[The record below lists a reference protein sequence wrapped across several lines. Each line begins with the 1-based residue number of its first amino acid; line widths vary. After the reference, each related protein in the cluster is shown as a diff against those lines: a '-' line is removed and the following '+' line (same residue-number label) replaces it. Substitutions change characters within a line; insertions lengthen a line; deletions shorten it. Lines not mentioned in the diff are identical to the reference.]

1 LSMAEEVCVVR
12 SAGCRRTLAAAVLAL
27 GVVGGVAGCNSS
39 GGASHP
45 PGVDKAKLVV
55 KLENDPEF
63 ANPGKALAECYA
75 DIFTRF
81 APVAAINR
89 YVAGNAA
96 GVPIPAKDKAKAVSA
111 IAKCRHNG

>member
-1 LSMAEEVCVVR
+1 LSTAEEVCVVR
-12 SAGCRRTLAAAVLAL
+12 SAGCRRTLVAAVLAL
-27 GVVGGVAGCNSS
+27 GVGGGVVGCSSS
-39 GGASHP
+39 GSVSHP

-63 ANPGKALAECYA
+63 ANPGKALARCYA
-75 DIFTRF
+75 DIFTKF
-81 APVAAINR
+81 APAAAINR

>member
-1 LSMAEEVCVVR
+1 MAEEVCVVR
-12 SAGCRRTLAAAVLAL
+12 SAGCRRTLAAVVLAL
-27 GVVGGVAGCNSS
+27 GVGGVVGCSSS
-39 GGASHP
+39 GSASHP

-63 ANPGKALAECYA
+63 ANPGKALAQCYA
-75 DIFTRF
+75 DIFTKF
-81 APVAAINR
+81 APAAAINR

>member
-1 LSMAEEVCVVR
+1 MPEEVCIV
-12 SAGCRRTLAAAVLAL
+12 STAACRRMLAGAVLAVGVCG
-27 GVVGGVAGCNSS
+27 GVVGCSSS
-39 GGASHP
+39 GSASHP
-45 PGVDKAKLVV
+45 PGVDKAKLVL

-63 ANPGKALAECYA
+63 ANPGKALAQCYA
-75 DIFTRF
+75 DIFTKF